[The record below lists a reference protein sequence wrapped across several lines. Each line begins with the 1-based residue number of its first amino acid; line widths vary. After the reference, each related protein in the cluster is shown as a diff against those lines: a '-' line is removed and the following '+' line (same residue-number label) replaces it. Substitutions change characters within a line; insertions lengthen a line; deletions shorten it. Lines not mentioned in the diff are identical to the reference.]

1 MHNRPHRPSGSSDAA
16 IHVILPWSPAFGKDH
31 HMPDSVLVSELS
43 TSRKL
48 IEKGLNAN
56 ITKVSLRMCHSGYIV

>member
-1 MHNRPHRPSGSSDAA
+1 
-16 IHVILPWSPAFGKDH
+16 
-31 HMPDSVLVSELS
+31 MPDSVLVSELS

-56 ITKVSLRMCHSGYIV
+56 ITKVSLRMCHSGCIFLLC